1 MSDLLNS
8 ASLVMI
14 PSGYKEDVVYSQI
27 PTNGNGDLSFTRA
40 SNGTRVN
47 SAGLVEVVPWNLVE
61 YSETF
66 DNVAWIKSN
75 ANITANNTTA
85 PNGTATADKIAANG
99 TLTSSYFGVGKSI
112 TNNIIGQNYTETIY
126 VKAGTITQM
135 MMYLGSS
142 NGIYWNLSNGQFIS
156 YYSGV
161 QNIIAYNSEAVGDG
175 WYKYTITIN
184 APNTTIDFEIYG
196 AKSGAFIGNYTTA
209 DNYYLWGAQ
218 LNIGSTAKPYFP
230 TTDRQNVPR
239 LTYQN
244 GGGGCPSLLLEK
256 QSTNEAN
263 YSQQFDDSYWA
274 KNNQSVTANATT
286 SPDGTQNADLLI
298 PSAGSGD
305 HYLLSGTI
313 SNVSGQVVTL
323 TLFVKKKENDYFY
336 FGTGGA
342 SAFGAVVYQFSTN
355 TFVVSGL
362 SATATNFGN
371 GWIRLSITGTTGAT
385 DLRFLFTP
393 TDSTGSRTYNANGTD
408 GTYIWGAQAEAS
420 SYPTSYIPTTSSS
433 ATRVAD
439 FATTNNI
446 SSLFGSTEGSFFIE
460 MTYDNSNASGA
471 IPLFLR
477 SSANAAYNYATYLQ
491 FGGGTVQFYVYD
503 SGSSQASMTSSAIY
517 TTGQKLKIAFA
528 YKQNDFVIYVNG
540 VQIGTDANG
549 SISTSLAFIDLG
561 TYNQV
566 ADTYRYNGAISEAV
580 LFPTRLTNAELA
592 SLTTI

>member
-1 MSDLLNS
+1 
-8 ASLVMI
+8 MI
-14 PSGYKEDVVYSQI
+14 PSGYKEDTVYSVV
-27 PTNGNGDLSFTRA
+27 PSDGSGDLSFTRA

-47 SAGLVEVVPWNLVE
+47 SAGLVEVVPWNLFGN
-61 YSETF
+61 SEDGTSGQWG
-66 DNVAWIKSN
+66 NPV
-75 ANITANNTTA
+75 NIASVTLNSTTA
-85 PNGTATADKIAANG
+85 PNGTNTGNLVVENSANG
-99 TLTSSYFGVGKSI
+99 NHWFEPSFASINGTPYTISAYFKAKERTQCALYGFSDNGVFSQQQVIFDLSTGTVVSQSGTQTNAIENVGNGWYRCSMTITANASSAAYFGNGLA
-112 TNNIIGQNYTETIY
+112 N
-126 VKAGTITQM
+126 AGSTS
-135 MMYLGSS
+135 YAG
-142 NGIYWNLSNGQFIS
+142 NGT
-156 YYSGV
+156 SGL
-161 QNIIAYNSEAVGDG
+161 YM
-175 WYKYTITIN
+175 
-184 APNTTIDFEIYG
+184 
-196 AKSGAFIGNYTTA
+196 
-209 DNYYLWGAQ
+209 WGRQ
-218 LNIGSTAKPYFP
+218 LNTGTLKPYFP
-230 TTDRQNVPR
+230 TTDRLNVPR

-592 SLTTI
+592 SLTTL

>member
-1 MSDLLNS
+1 MSDLLNQ
-8 ASLVMI
+8 ASLVMV
-14 PSGYKEDVVYSQI
+14 PSGYKEDTVYSVV
-27 PTNGNGDLSFTRA
+27 PSDGSGDLSFTRA

-47 SAGLVEVVPWNLVE
+47 SAGLVEVCPWNFVE
-61 YSETF
+61 QSSNLSSWTTAGVTITTGITDAFGTTNAVTMGLISSGSNTDYI
-66 DNVAWIKSN
+66 VKYSN
-75 ANITANNTTA
+75 AMALPTGTQINYSVYLKGSGTIGVIIERSVSGDYFYQQQGVTLSNTWTRYDFAYTIGVGVNANGISFYVSNLTGTTA
-85 PNGTATADKIAANG
+85 
-99 TLTSSYFGVGKSI
+99 TSVDICFPQI
-112 TNNIIGQNYTETIY
+112 NY
-126 VKAGTITQM
+126 
-135 MMYLGSS
+135 
-142 NGIYWNLSNGQFIS
+142 
-156 YYSGV
+156 
-161 QNIIAYNSEAVGDG
+161 
-175 WYKYTITIN
+175 
-184 APNTTIDFEIYG
+184 
-196 AKSGAFIGNYTTA
+196 
-209 DNYYLWGAQ
+209 
-218 LNIGSTAKPYFP
+218 GSTAKPYFP
-230 TTDRQNVPR
+230 TTDRLNVPR

-256 QSTNEAN
+256 QSTNVCL
-263 YSQQFDDSYWA
+263 YSEQIDNASWDKVNGSGGTA
-274 KNNQSVTANATT
+274 PVVTANYGI
-286 SPDGTQNADLLI
+286 SPDGTQNADRVQLARTTA
-298 PSAGSGD
+298 AGSYSYVYQTITLSASATYTVSV
-305 HYLLSGTI
+305 YLKSLSGTPTI
-313 SNVSGQVVTL
+313 SIALDGVGYDHVVTMTTEWARYEVEIVAGGSFDRAQLLLYQAVASTSL
-323 TLFVKKKENDYFY
+323 TAD
-336 FGTGGA
+336 
-342 SAFGAVVYQFSTN
+342 
-355 TFVVSGL
+355 
-362 SATATNFGN
+362 
-371 GWIRLSITGTTGAT
+371 
-385 DLRFLFTP
+385 FL
-393 TDSTGSRTYNANGTD
+393 A
-408 GTYIWGAQAEAS
+408 WGFQVEQS

-592 SLTTI
+592 SLTTL